1 MRNMILSGVVLLSA
15 TTLVAATLDP
25 LNVRTGLWEV
35 TMTSKI
41 NEMPAPNTSTYKSC
55 VRKEDLGKYPFT
67 DPEANCTWNVV
78 NSTGS
83 KMEANGTC
91 MPEGMGKVGF
101 RMRLEAVDSENVRGT
116 GQLTAN
122 GPAGTMNGSYTGAAK
137 WIGAT
142 CPPT

>member
-83 KMEANGTC
+83 KMEANGT
-91 MPEGMGKVGF
+91 
-101 RMRLEAVDSENVRGT
+101 A
-116 GQLTAN
+116 
-122 GPAGTMNGSYTGAAK
+122 
-137 WIGAT
+137 
-142 CPPT
+142 CPKAWGR